1 MPAFSPSSSSN
12 SLRNSVSMCNSRTLQ
27 HDQIV
32 RPHQQSH
39 QQDHQQGQQ
48 HNQYQNHHQYHQQ
61 TTQHIQSSEQPFKY
75 PRPPLQFQSGQA
87 SMHSSNMHPKGPQ
100 FDEYAGH
107 SKDAFVVTS
116 SQALGGA
123 DWSADC
129 SLGNSGGS
137 DEGTARISPGLQSH
151 QPQSGDMFDPVSGM
165 DWHGKKI

>member
-1 MPAFSPSSSSN
+1 MPTFSPSSSSN

-27 HDQIV
+27 HDQTA
-32 RPHQQSH
+32 RPHQQ
-39 QQDHQQGQQ
+39 DQQ

-75 PRPPLQFQSGQA
+75 PRPPSHFQSGQA
-87 SMHSSNMHPKGPQ
+87 SMHSSNMHPKEPQ

-107 SKDAFVVTS
+107 SRDVFVVTS
-116 SQALGGA
+116 SQDLGGA

-129 SLGNSGGS
+129 SLGNSGGGGGG

-165 DWHGKKI
+165 DWHGTKI